1 MLIQK
6 IIRVQPPPPPPP
18 ANLILFSP
26 DSKLPKGSKRYP
38 PTKPQFQLASKKTV
52 FNGKSWGCTPS
63 PPPTPANLCF
73 FLTQNYQKGGDIL
86 LQKTSMSAGKQ
97 GKCIQWHIIGGGGE
111 PSLHHHP
118 PFPRGLPVSSIKCYN
133 LNMTHSIGCM
143 AKLHP
148 PP

>member
-6 IIRVQPPPPPPP
+6 IIWVQPPPPPPP

-52 FNGKSWGCTPS
+52 FNGKSWGCTTS

-86 LQKTSMSAGKQ
+86 LQKNLNVSWKARKMHPMAYYR
-97 GKCIQWHIIGGGGE
+97 GGGE
-111 PSLHHHP
+111 PSLHHPP
-118 PFPRGLPVSSIKCYN
+118 PFPRGLSVSSIKCYN